1 MRRQT
6 KNGAASEAA
15 KAAEAASKKAASR
28 AALLQGL
35 SVTQKEE
42 VPNVELVGEEGVP
55 QEVVLKESGSKKPK
69 VADKKPAAA
78 VTSRRPSAVEE
89 TEVEKDEAEAPEE
102 ATEPAKIAP
111 CSTNAST
118 DASVDASTNVATPQ
132 VVAEPPKVAAPPLK
146 KEACSYAPPPPKISS
161 QEGHIGKSTRSETLK
176 KSDRLL
182 LRRS

>member
-1 MRRQT
+1 MTMRRQT

-69 VADKKPAAA
+69 VGRRKLASGHA
-78 VTSRRPSAVEE
+78 VSEPRRRRHEE
-89 TEVEKDEAEAPEE
+89 
-102 ATEPAKIAP
+102 
-111 CSTNAST
+111 
-118 DASVDASTNVATPQ
+118 
-132 VVAEPPKVAAPPLK
+132 
-146 KEACSYAPPPPKISS
+146 
-161 QEGHIGKSTRSETLK
+161 R
-176 KSDRLL
+176 DRDFLQG
-182 LRRS
+182 R